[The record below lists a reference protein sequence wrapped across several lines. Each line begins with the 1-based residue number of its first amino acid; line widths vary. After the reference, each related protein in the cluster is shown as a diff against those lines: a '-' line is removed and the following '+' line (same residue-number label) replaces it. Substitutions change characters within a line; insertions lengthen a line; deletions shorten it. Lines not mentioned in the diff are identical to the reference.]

1 MDLWMMIPY
10 GIAAIL
16 LFTVPPATPIV
27 KGIYVF
33 ITYNFC
39 TTVVYTA
46 LNLRMQRWQ
55 R

>member
-1 MDLWMMIPY
+1 MIPY

-33 ITYNFC
+33 THP
-39 TTVVYTA
+39 
-46 LNLRMQRWQ
+46 
-55 R
+55 